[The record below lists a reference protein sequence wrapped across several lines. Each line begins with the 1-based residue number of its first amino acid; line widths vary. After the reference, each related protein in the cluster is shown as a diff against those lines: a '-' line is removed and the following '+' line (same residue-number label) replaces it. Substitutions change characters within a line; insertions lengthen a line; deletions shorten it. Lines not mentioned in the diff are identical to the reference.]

1 MSTKKRKRLGEK
13 EIEVISRLSYE
24 KKRIVTK
31 EDLDEFFKFDDIE
44 RNKIV
49 YRLKKKGIFSTIK
62 RGVYVFSPLEYGEG
76 GAGINEML
84 IPPQFFPR
92 NNYYIGYSTMYNYYN
107 LTDQLFQVMYILNTS
122 LQRRN
127 KKICG
132 VIFNFLR
139 VAESRMYGLE
149 KISVEGQE
157 VIISSLERT
166 LVDLVYFNKPVGGIK
181 SALEILKRELKKDR
195 CDAGKFIRFVA
206 KFPNI
211 KTRKRIGVL
220 MEGMGYSD
228 KELAPII
235 KSVEDTAISS
245 FTGSFK
251 GMLNT
256 KWRVII
262 YDTQR

>member
-1 MSTKKRKRLGEK
+1 MDNKKRTRLGKK

-31 EDLDEFFKFDDIE
+31 EDLDVFFKFNDTE

-62 RGVYVFSPLEYGEG
+62 RGVYVFSPLEYGEE
-76 GAGINEML
+76 GAAINEML
-84 IPPQFFPR
+84 IPPQFLTG
-92 NNYYIGYSTMYNYYN
+92 NYYIGYSTMYNYYS
-107 LTDQLFQVMYILNTS
+107 LTDQLFQVVYVLNTS
-122 LQRRN
+122 LQRK
-127 KKICG
+127 KKICQ
-132 VIFNFLR
+132 VAFNFLR
-139 VAESRMYGLE
+139 IPESRMYGFE
-149 KISVEGQE
+149 KINIEGKE

-181 SALEILKRELKKDR
+181 SALEILKRELKRDR
-195 CDAGKFIRFVA
+195 CDLKKFIRFAA

-211 KTRKRIGVL
+211 RTRKRIGVL
-220 MEGMGYSD
+220 LEEMGYSD
-228 KELAPII
+228 DELAPLV
-235 KSVEDTAISS
+235 KSIEDTAISS

-251 GMLNT
+251 GKLNK

-262 YDTQR
+262 NDSQE